1 MALLISS
8 KSPTPLLIIL
18 GSARSDGDTRRLLE
32 AVLPPVPYVLID
44 LLDSPVA
51 PYSYV
56 QAYPAT
62 DTFLYLA
69 DLLLRHPVI
78 LFATP
83 VYWYSMSSLMKNF
96 FDRLTDLTTTHKHLG
111 RQLATGFEVPFRLTA
126 TYFNMNFAGSF
137 YQSIKQ
143 PFASTAAQQFARH
156 LASAVE
162 AYPSPYDRFSTGR

>member
-1 MALLISS
+1 
-8 KSPTPLLIIL
+8 
-18 GSARSDGDTRRLLE
+18 
-32 AVLPPVPYVLID
+32 VLVD

-51 PYSYV
+51 PYSYA

-62 DTFLYLA
+62 DTFLQLA

-83 VYWYSMSSLMKNF
+83 VYWYSMSGLMKNF

-111 RQLATGFEVPFRLTA
+111 RQLAGRQVFLLATGSDPELPTGFEVPFRLTA
-126 TYFNMNFAGSF
+126 TYFNMAFAGSF
-137 YQSIKQ
+137 YQSTKQ

-156 LASAVE
+156 LASTVE
-162 AYPSPYDRFSTGR
+162 AYSFLP